1 MTMYVY
7 DLETM
12 EIVAE
17 IEGADN
23 AECERQFVD
32 DGWVMDE
39 YGGAYSKNELVEV
52 VTIPTEGN

>member
-7 DLETM
+7 DLENM

-17 IEGADN
+17 INGADN
-23 AECERQFVD
+23 AECERKFVD

-39 YGGAYSKNELVEV
+39 YGGAYSKSGLIEIL
-52 VTIPTEGN
+52 EGD

>member
-12 EIVAE
+12 EIIAE

-39 YGGAYSKNELVEV
+39 YGGAYSTTGLVEV
-52 VTIPTEGN
+52 LDSQAQGD